1 MGWELPERFESVRG
15 TVRWA
20 SFGQGDPV
28 VLMHGTPF
36 SSYVWRD
43 IAAALSSRYQVFVWD
58 MPGYGQSEMHDG
70 QDVSLAA
77 QQEVFAELLQHW
89 GLVEPAVIAHDFGG
103 AVALRTALLSGAR
116 YGRLALVDAVSVR
129 PWGSEFFRL
138 AHDNSEAFTA
148 LPPLL
153 HEALVRRYITTAAHR
168 ELRDDVLDHL
178 VAPWLGPVGQAAFYR
193 QIGQADERYTREVE
207 DRYAELDCPVLI
219 AWGDQDQW
227 LPPARAKELAAR
239 IPHAEVAWI
248 GECGHLVQEDNP
260 AQLTALITGFLAAGE
275 LSSAR

>member
-1 MGWELPERFESVRG
+1 MGWELPERFESAHG

-20 SFGQGDPV
+20 SSGQGDPV

-43 IAAALSSRYQVFVWD
+43 IATALSSRYQVFVWD
-58 MPGYGQSEMHDG
+58 MPGYGRSEKREG

-89 GLVEPAVIAHDFGG
+89 GLREPSVVAHDFGG
-103 AVALRTALLSGAR
+103 AVALRTALLSGVR
-116 YGRLALVDAVSVR
+116 YRKLVLVDAVSVR
-129 PWGSEFFRL
+129 PWGSEFFRQVN
-138 AHDNSEAFTA
+138 AHSEVFAA

-168 ELRDDVLDHL
+168 QLRDDVLDEL
-178 VAPWLGPVGQAAFYR
+178 VAPWLGEAGQPAFYR
-193 QIGQADERYTREVE
+193 QIAQADERYTREVE

-227 LPPARAKELAAR
+227 LPTERAQQLAER
-239 IPHAEVAWI
+239 IPHAELAWI
-248 GECGHLVQEDNP
+248 EQGGHLVQEDNP
-260 AQLTALITGFLAAGE
+260 AQLTALLTEFLA
-275 LSSAR
+275 R

>member
-1 MGWELPERFESVRG
+1 MGWELPERFESAHG

-43 IAAALSSRYQVFVWD
+43 VAAALSSRYRVFVWD
-58 MPGYGQSEMHDG
+58 MPGYGQSEKRDG
-70 QDVSLAA
+70 QNVSLAA
-77 QQEVFAELLQHW
+77 QQEVFAELLRHW
-89 GLVEPAVIAHDFGG
+89 GLREPAVIAHDFGG

-116 YGRLALVDAVSVR
+116 YQRLMLVDAVSVR

-138 AHDNSEAFTA
+138 VHDNSEVFAA

-153 HEALVRRYITTAAHR
+153 HEALVRRYIATAAHR
-168 ELRDDVLDHL
+168 ELRSDVLDEL
-178 VAPWLGPVGQAAFYR
+178 VAPWLGEAGQPAFYR

-207 DRYAELDCPVLI
+207 DRYSELDCPVLI

-227 LPPARAKELAAR
+227 LPADRAEQLAER
-239 IPHAEVAWI
+239 IPHADLTWI
-248 GECGHLVQEDNP
+248 DQSGHLVQEDNP
-260 AQLTALITGFLAAGE
+260 AQLTALITEFLA
-275 LSSAR
+275 R